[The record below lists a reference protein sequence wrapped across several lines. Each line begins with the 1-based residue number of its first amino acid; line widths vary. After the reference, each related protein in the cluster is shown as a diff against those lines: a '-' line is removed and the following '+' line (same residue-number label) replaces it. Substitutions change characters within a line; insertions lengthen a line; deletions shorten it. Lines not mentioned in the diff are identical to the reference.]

1 MIVDV
6 APYGLGHVLFTTG
19 ATGGSTWTDISG
31 NLPDAPADDLVLTP
45 SGKLVVTT
53 DIGVFY
59 SGSSHG
65 GSWFRFGT
73 GLPAASTNDLQLS
86 PSGGY
91 ILAATYGRVSRG
103 RFAIRL

>member
-1 MIVDV
+1 VSG
-6 APYGLGHVLFTTG
+6 YGSGHVFKTVNMGL
-19 ATGGSTWTDISG
+19 TWTDISG

-45 SGKLVVTT
+45 SGKLVLAT

-65 GSWFRFGT
+65 GSWFRFGS

-86 PSGGY
+86 PNGGY
-91 ILAATYGRVSRG
+91 ILAATHGRGLWRI
-103 RFAIRL
+103 ATP